1 MASFSGRIYRLAQAY
16 LDVARNRLA
25 EIDPAAEEELRQSLP
40 RENSDFPG
48 ANGAGFGA
56 STPPNAVSAMERA
69 RAKIAAAQQE
79 AAALRERYPERYNF
93 SATPQAASPDGTPQ
107 VGYTPPQRQERSET
121 DVVATAYRMIGVAEG
136 SPYPVVEKA
145 VAKLRERCAPERFPE
160 SSPERAEAAQILRR
174 VDDAFRILKN
184 ALGVPESRFDRL
196 EL

>member
-25 EIDPAAEEELRQSLP
+25 EIDPEAEEELRQSLP
-40 RENSDFPG
+40 RENQDFPG
-48 ANGAGFGA
+48 LNGAGFGA

-79 AAALRERYPERYNF
+79 AAALREQHPERYNF
-93 SATPQAASPDGTPQ
+93 SATPQTATPDGLPQ
-107 VGYTPPQRQERSET
+107 VGYTPPRQERSET

-145 VAKLRERCAPERFPE
+145 VAKLRERCAPSRFPE
-160 SSPERAEAAQILRR
+160 SSPERAEATQILRR